1 VRLISDNGDQL
12 GIVPKTKAFE
22 IAKEAGLDLVVVAEK
37 SAPPVCRVLDYG
49 KLRYEQKQ
57 NLKKQKKNQHAQKL
71 KEIRFRVNIDDHD
84 YNYKVN
90 HAKGFLEKG
99 YKVKIALVFRG
110 REAAHKDIGFE
121 IVNKTIEDL
130 KEHGNADGKTVLS
143 GRTISVSLNPIK

>member
-1 VRLISDNGDQL
+1 MRLIADNGDQL
-12 GIVPKTKAFE
+12 GILPKMKAFE
-22 IAKEAGLDLVVVAEK
+22 MAKEAGLDLVIVAEK
-37 SAPPVCRVLDYG
+37 SMPPVCRILDYG

-90 HAKGFLEKG
+90 HAKGFLSKG
-99 YKVKIALVFRG
+99 YKVKLALVFRG

-121 IVNKTIEDL
+121 IIKKTLEDL
-130 KEHGNADGKTVLS
+130 KEYGNTDSRTILS
-143 GRTISVSLNPIK
+143 GRTISVALNPIK